1 MTRDEYMAELKRLMK
16 ENTAQQAERKYPT
29 LDRYA
34 REYVAAMVPNDASKY
49 QHDETIIA
57 FKAGAMAGFE
67 TLYNAF
73 EPLKGME
80 KDSDAYNAKYEEICA
95 HLRRWSNDISKV
107 AATLLKKRI
116 EQTTNAEVHI
126 VHVSKAI
133 EAILAHLGVDL
144 SDVRKMELV
153 DDDDDDNDD
162 DDEPQHEDRKNKKK

>member
-1 MTRDEYMAELKRLMK
+1 MTRDEYVAELKRLMK
-16 ENTAQQAERKYPT
+16 KHTAQHAQHAQQKYPT

-34 REYVAAMVPNDASKY
+34 REYIAAMVPADASDY
-49 QHDETIIA
+49 QRAETIIA

-116 EQTTNAEVHI
+116 ERVTDAEVHI
-126 VHVSKAI
+126 VHISEAV
-133 EAILAHLGVDL
+133 EAILVQLGI
-144 SDVRKMELV
+144 SAEDVERMLR
-153 DDDDDDNDD
+153 DDDNDD
-162 DDEPQHEDRKNKKK
+162 DDEPQHEDRKDKKK